1 MFEKSIAERTK
12 LRKERSDEIKRKE
25 QKINNELFKVY
36 FTDDQSPSNMYKKL
50 RETKDTVNV
59 VRVDSIK
66 KVLSKLQRILD
77 WKDDAAKIE
86 KNEKMI
92 EIVQTIL

>member
-12 LRKERSDEIKRKE
+12 LRKERSDEIKSKE
-25 QKINNELFKVY
+25 QKISNELFKVY

-59 VRVDSIK
+59 VRVDS
-66 KVLSKLQRILD
+66 KLQRILD

-92 EIVQTIL
+92 DIVQTIL

>member
-59 VRVDSIK
+59 VRVDS
-66 KVLSKLQRILD
+66 KLQRILD

-92 EIVQTIL
+92 DIVQTIL

>member
-12 LRKERSDEIKRKE
+12 LRKERSDEIKSKE

-59 VRVDSIK
+59 VRVDS
-66 KVLSKLQRILD
+66 KLQRILD

-92 EIVQTIL
+92 DIVQTIL

>member
-36 FTDDQSPSNMYKKL
+36 FTDDQSPSIMYKKL

-59 VRVDSIK
+59 VRVDS
-66 KVLSKLQRILD
+66 KLQRILD
-77 WKDDAAKIE
+77 
-86 KNEKMI
+86 
-92 EIVQTIL
+92 

>member
-1 MFEKSIAERTK
+1 M
-12 LRKERSDEIKRKE
+12 
-25 QKINNELFKVY
+25 FKVY

-59 VRVDSIK
+59 VRVDSTK

-86 KNEKMI
+86 KNENMI
-92 EIVQTIL
+92 DIVQTIL

>member
-36 FTDDQSPSNMYKKL
+36 FIDDQSPSNMYKIL

-92 EIVQTIL
+92 DIVQTIL